1 MKWQKL
7 ILYLFFIYAPQF
19 IKPSI
24 EQKLTRQID
33 LAPTVLG
40 LMNINYSSRFL
51 GYDIYQTPSYN
62 ERVFIS
68 TYQNLGYIKSGKL
81 IILSPQKKVEMY
93 EPDFITG
100 TAIEKPVSDTL
111 LNEAIAWYQG
121 AAWLFKAGKYK
132 K

>member
-1 MKWQKL
+1 M
-7 ILYLFFIYAPQF
+7 YAPQL

-24 EQKLTRQID
+24 EQKLTSQID

-51 GYDIYQTPSYN
+51 GYDIYQTLSYN
-62 ERVFIS
+62 ERVFIN

-111 LNEAIAWYQG
+111 LNEAIAWYQD